1 MKYMVSSGICGNSQC
16 NNGAMMRE
24 ECSKEFASLDAE
36 KISAIQINAGSQYL
50 KNGRSLSTANQNR
63 IQRAGQSEMLRRGRG
78 QPGRVGGQSRMG
90 GTALREQAE
99 A

>member
-1 MKYMVSSGICGNSQC
+1 MRYMVSSGIRGNSQC

-50 KNGRSLSTANQNR
+50 RNARNLSTANQNR
-63 IQRAGQSEMLRRGRG
+63 IQRAGQSEMLR
-78 QPGRVGGQSRMG
+78 MG
-90 GTALREQAE
+90 ARTTCPCWRAVPHWRDRPLGTS
-99 A
+99 